1 MNISAGRRFTD
12 LQPICTRRVLP
23 GFLRLRRKP
32 PTLARI
38 GAFAALLRPV
48 GVALAIVIVGVPCI
62 FAWNIYTASETRR
75 ALHENS
81 VPAGTTTVETSFQR
95 KVRDGEVELHLRRAN
110 GEVIRVIAGNETAGA
125 LANKILAGLQ
135 GAQVRARQHARAD
148 LDAIFAN
155 TFATRSD
162 DLDRYADWYFEWGRS
177 WRLLYEAIT
186 GAMQETLRM
195 GFSRTPVNDAAR
207 HAVEDYLLRHYQEF
221 VLKPGVRDPMIV
233 AGVISTFR
241 TANAAYRTA
250 LASLDSEIQAFL
262 AGEGV
267 YVETVDDESVKVTLD
282 WDAEKWRA
290 PRQSANDRFL
300 EPVRT
305 AGMVAGGTFLLGPA
319 IDRIAAPF
327 FSRATGQVLASTR
340 MAVAGAS
347 LGSIE
352 PGLGT
357 AVGAAGGLAL
367 DWGINAF
374 QDWMGRDEFVADN
387 AAALDATI
395 AAWKEKIL
403 PEIDRS
409 IDVWFSDAR
418 AAALQIAKQNNWLEG
433 NRITQR

>member
-1 MNISAGRRFTD
+1 MA
-12 LQPICTRRVLP
+12 Q
-23 GFLRLRRKP
+23 
-32 PTLARI
+32 AR
-38 GAFAALLRPV
+38 
-48 GVALAIVIVGVPCI
+48 
-62 FAWNIYTASETRR
+62 
-75 ALHENS
+75 
-81 VPAGTTTVETSFQR
+81 
-95 KVRDGEVELHLRRAN
+95 
-110 GEVIRVIAGNETAGA
+110 
-125 LANKILAGLQ
+125 
-135 GAQVRARQHARAD
+135 AQEKARAD
-148 LDAIFAN
+148 LDAIFVNA
-155 TFATRSD
+155 FATRSD

-186 GAMQETLRM
+186 GAVQETLRM
-195 GFSRTPVNDAAR
+195 GFSQTPVNDAAR

-262 AGEGV
+262 SREGV
-267 YVETVDDESVKVTLD
+267 YVETVDDKSVKVALD

-290 PRQSANDRFL
+290 PRQNANDRFL

-305 AGMVAGGTFLLGPA
+305 AGMVAGGAFLLGPA

-327 FSRATGQVLASTR
+327 FARATGQVLASTR
-340 MAVAGAS
+340 MAVTGAT

-357 AVGAAGGLAL
+357 AIGAAGGLAL

-374 QDWMGRDEFVADN
+374 QEWMGRDEFVVDN

-418 AAALQIAKQNNWLEG
+418 AAALQIAKQENLLEG